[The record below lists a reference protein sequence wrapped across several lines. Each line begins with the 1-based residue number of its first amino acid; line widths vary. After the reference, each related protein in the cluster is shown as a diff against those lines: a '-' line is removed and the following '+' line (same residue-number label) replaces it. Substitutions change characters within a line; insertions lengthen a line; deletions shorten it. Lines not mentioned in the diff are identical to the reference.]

1 MSEIGLNASIYEYLR
16 IYADRIDYALI
27 KIKSSNNQEAE
38 NARKDLVELLH
49 EIGANETLKPGVL
62 LLNVILQE
70 ELSSWS
76 STTKEA
82 FQRLAYAMER
92 KTENREDYK
101 NLEEIAAVIDKECL
115 SVSSRMQR

>member
-27 KIKSSNNQEAE
+27 KIRSSNIQESE
-38 NARKDLVELLH
+38 KARKDLVELLQ
-49 EIGANETLKPGVL
+49 EIGVDESLKPEIL
-62 LLNVILQE
+62 LLNVILREQWT
-70 ELSSWS
+70 SQP
-76 STTKEA
+76 STTKET

-92 KTENREDYK
+92 KTENGDDYK

-115 SVSSRMQR
+115 NVSSRMQR